1 MKIQSEFANSEEAAD
16 SERKI
21 REDLIAEIEK
31 YKDKRFLI
39 FFFDVPDPED
49 DTKIGAIAHGV
60 ASPEDLHRTISIC
73 QDQIMRSFLVG
84 LLSPRPDKGD
94 ANKS

>member
-39 FFFDVPDPED
+39 FFFDVPDLRFWRISSRSHPGRMD
-49 DTKIGAIAHGV
+49 
-60 ASPEDLHRTISIC
+60 RT
-73 QDQIMRSFLVG
+73 MRVG
-84 LLSPRPDKGD
+84 RYHD
-94 ANKS
+94 

>member
-1 MKIQSEFANSEEAAD
+1 MKIQSDANPEEAD
-16 SERKI
+16 ESERKI
-21 REDLIAEIEK
+21 REDLMVEIEK

-39 FFFDVPDPED
+39 FFFDVPDPQD
-49 DTKIGAIAHGV
+49 DTKIGAVAHGV
-60 ASPEDLHRTISIC
+60 ATPEDLHRTISIC

>member
-39 FFFDVPDPED
+39 FFFDVPDPQD
-49 DTKIGAIAHGV
+49 DTKIGAVAHGV
-60 ASPEDLHRTISIC
+60 ATPEDLHRTISIC